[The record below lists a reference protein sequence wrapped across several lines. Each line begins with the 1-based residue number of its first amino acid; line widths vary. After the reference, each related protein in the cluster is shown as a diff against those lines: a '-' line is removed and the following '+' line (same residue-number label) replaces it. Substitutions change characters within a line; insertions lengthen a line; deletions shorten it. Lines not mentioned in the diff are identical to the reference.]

1 MGRASVAVLVLAAV
15 VGVVAFGGGP
25 VIDTRGL
32 GTCCQADYEC
42 SSRWCARPGSP
53 MWQYMA
59 SERTNAAITDACFS
73 YCAADVYRP
82 CKHSF
87 ECANHGCIPG
97 IDCGDLSGPGAV
109 QPLECGILWDPDVDM
124 DRPLFV
130 DESTPADVPQG
141 LDILGGYAY
150 ASTLP
155 AGSPVADPDQACGNG
170 VADGAPVT
178 AGTPGLPNPGRTPI
192 ERCVCVPTSTGGFQ
206 R

>member
-1 MGRASVAVLVLAAV
+1 
-15 VGVVAFGGGP
+15 
-25 VIDTRGL
+25 
-32 GTCCQADYEC
+32 
-42 SSRWCARPGSP
+42 
-53 MWQYMA
+53 MWKFMV
-59 SERTNAAITDACFS
+59 SERQDDGCFS
-73 YCAADVYRP
+73 FCTADVRSLYLVRLLAFFLFSQMRPRPQVYRP

-130 DESTPADVPQG
+130 DESAQAGGLPQG
-141 LDILGGYAY
+141 LDILGGYAT

-170 VADGAPVT
+170 AADGIEVI
-178 AGTPGLPNPGRTPI
+178 AGGEALANPGRTPI
-192 ERCVCVPTSTGGFQ
+192 ERCVCVPTSTG

>member
-1 MGRASVAVLVLAAV
+1 
-15 VGVVAFGGGP
+15 
-25 VIDTRGL
+25 
-32 GTCCQADYEC
+32 
-42 SSRWCARPGSP
+42 

-73 YCAADVYRP
+73 YCAADVRSLYLVRLLAFFLFSQMRPRPQVYRP

-141 LDILGGYAY
+141 LDIVGGYAI